1 MTMIRYGICAAA
13 LLGFLSVSGTARAD
27 VTSAERTEDGNR
39 YIFDDE
45 LLNSDVGFPA
55 GARIQVRPLAGRV
68 LLIRPRT
75 SFVREM
81 FKSVEKM

>member
-1 MTMIRYGICAAA
+1 MVRFGISAA
-13 LLGFLSVSGTARAD
+13 LALGVLAVAGTARAD
-27 VTSAERTEDGNR
+27 VQSTERTTDGNR

-55 GARIQVRPLAGRV
+55 GARITVRPLAGRV

>member
-1 MTMIRYGICAAA
+1 MVRFGVSTALALGGLAMT
-13 LLGFLSVSGTARAD
+13 GTARAD
-27 VTSAERTEDGNR
+27 VQSTERTEDGNR

-55 GARIQVRPLAGRV
+55 GARIAVRPLAGRV

>member
-1 MTMIRYGICAAA
+1 MTRIGISAA
-13 LLGFLSVSGTARAD
+13 LGLTLLAITGVASAD
-27 VTSAERTEDGNR
+27 VQSAVRTDDGDR

-55 GARIQVRPLAGRV
+55 GARITVRPLAGRV

>member
-1 MTMIRYGICAAA
+1 MIRLGFSAVA
-13 LLGFLSVSGTARAD
+13 LLGFLTVSGSARAD
-27 VTSAERTEDGNR
+27 VTSAERTADGDR

-45 LLNSDVGFPA
+45 LLNSNVGFPA

>member
-1 MTMIRYGICAAA
+1 MVRFRISAAVA
-13 LLGFLSVSGTARAD
+13 LGVVAMAGTARAE
-27 VTSAERTEDGNR
+27 VESAERTSDGDR
-39 YIFDDE
+39 YVFRDD

-55 GARIQVRPLAGRV
+55 GARITVRPLAGRV

>member
-1 MTMIRYGICAAA
+1 MVRFGISAA
-13 LLGFLSVSGTARAD
+13 LALGVVAMAGTARAE
-27 VTSAERTEDGNR
+27 VESAEHTSDGDR
-39 YIFDDE
+39 YVFRDD

-55 GARIQVRPLAGRV
+55 GARITVRPLAGRV

>member
-1 MTMIRYGICAAA
+1 MNRFGIGAGVMLGA
-13 LLGFLSVSGTARAD
+13 LTLSGLAQAD
-27 VTSAERTEDGNR
+27 VQSATRTADGDR

-45 LLNSDVGFPA
+45 LLSSGANFPSA
-55 GARIQVRPLAGRV
+55 ARIRVRPIRGRV
-68 LLIRPRT
+68 LLIRPRA

>member
-1 MTMIRYGICAAA
+1 MVRFGISAA
-13 LLGFLSVSGTARAD
+13 LALGVVAMAGTARAE
-27 VTSAERTEDGNR
+27 VESTERTSDGDR
-39 YIFDDE
+39 YVFRDD

-55 GARIQVRPLAGRV
+55 GARITVRPLAGRV

>member
-1 MTMIRYGICAAA
+1 MIRIGVSLAAF
-13 LLGFLSVSGTARAD
+13 LGLVSITAGARAD
-27 VTSAERTEDGNR
+27 VESTERTSDGDR
-39 YIFDDE
+39 YVFRDD

-55 GARIQVRPLAGRV
+55 GARITVRPLAGRV

>member
-1 MTMIRYGICAAA
+1 MA
-13 LLGFLSVSGTARAD
+13 GTARAE
-27 VTSAERTEDGNR
+27 VESTERTSDGDR
-39 YIFDDE
+39 YVFRDD

-55 GARIQVRPLAGRV
+55 GARITVRPLAGRV